1 MQKQQNK
8 FISNLKLLQ
17 GSSLEEYNEY
27 LKQLLLERNI
37 SASLE
42 FNLGQFQQCIDQE
55 GNLGPCGLVVYL
67 KQLERQLDELTD
79 DKDLK
84 LYMFQIWKICQ

>member
-17 GSSLEEYNEY
+17 GGSLEEYNEY

-42 FNLGQFQQCIDQE
+42 FNLGQLQQCIDQE
-55 GNLGPCGLVVYL
+55 GTFGPLRISCLFETVR
-67 KQLERQLDELTD
+67 KTIR
-79 DKDLK
+79 
-84 LYMFQIWKICQ
+84 